1 MPVILD
7 SGDIDDWLNGQDLQK
22 MVKPI
27 NLEAYPV
34 SKEVNSVK
42 VQEVDW
48 FRKYLHYS
56 KLNFLVW
63 CLLSSAHDIE

>member
-42 VQEVDW
+42 SSGSRLS
-48 FRKYLHYS
+48 RKIPTL
-56 KLNFLVW
+56 F
-63 CLLSSAHDIE
+63 